1 MPSERNPSY
10 NLTNAQLDDIV
21 DRLLRGK
28 YEKHR
33 PVEPIEAAR
42 TGLLGAGNIRSYVVS
57 RWGERSRWSSNT
69 DALSA
74 AGVTMRSN
82 KLAERLQP
90 LIARV
95 QHLES
100 DELVW
105 RISDNRSYET
115 VCYAVGSRESAKSW
129 AWTLFGWTL
138 PPNGGGVERL
148 RSEFVGCGG
157 MIAASARNM
166 ELAGRFNEQIKEHEG
181 RAARE
186 TASAE
191 RLRAAVDSITG
202 AAAHLAS
209 GATVG

>member
-1 MPSERNPSY
+1 MPSERNPSHV
-10 NLTNAQLDDIV
+10 LTNAQLDDIV

-90 LIARV
+90 LIQRA
-95 QHLES
+95 QHLENE
-100 DELVW
+100 ELIW
-105 RISDNRSYET
+105 RVYDTRSYDT
-115 VCYAVGSRESAKSW
+115 LCYAVGSRESAKNWS
-129 AWTLFGWTL
+129 WTLFGWIL
-138 PPNGGGVERL
+138 PEGSSIERL
-148 RSEFVGCGG
+148 RSDFVGAGG
-157 MIAASARNM
+157 AIVASSMNM
-166 ELAGRFNEQIKEHEG
+166 TLVGNFNERIKEHED
-181 RAARE
+181 RAKRE
-186 TASAE
+186 LASAE
-191 RLRAAVDSITG
+191 RLRAAVDSVTG

>member
-33 PVEPIEAAR
+33 PVQPLEATR

-57 RWGERSRWSSNT
+57 RWGERSRWSTNT

-90 LIARV
+90 LIQKA
-95 QHLES
+95 QTLES
-100 DELVW
+100 DELIW
-105 RISDNRSYET
+105 RVYDQRSYDT
-115 VCYAVGSRESAKSW
+115 VCYAVGSRESARNW

-138 PPNGGGVERL
+138 PEGSGGVERL
-148 RSEFVGCGG
+148 RADFVGSGG
-157 MIAASARNM
+157 MIVASTRNM
-166 ELAGRFNEQIKEHEG
+166 ELAGNYSDRIKEHEA

-186 TASAE
+186 TAQAE

>member
-1 MPSERNPSY
+1 MPNERNPSY
-10 NLTNAQLDDIV
+10 NLTDAALDDIV

-33 PVEPIEAAR
+33 PVVPLEAAR
-42 TGLLGAGNIRSYVVS
+42 TGLLGANNIRSYVVS
-57 RWGERSRWSSNT
+57 RWGERSRWSRNT
-69 DALSA
+69 DLLSS

-90 LIARV
+90 LIQKA
-95 QHLES
+95 QTLES
-100 DELVW
+100 DELIW
-105 RISDNRSYET
+105 RVYDQRGYDT
-115 VCYAVGSRESAKSW
+115 VCYAVGSRESARNW

-138 PPNGGGVERL
+138 PEAGGGVERL
-148 RSEFVGCGG
+148 RADFVGVGG
-157 MIAASARNM
+157 MIVASTRNM
-166 ELAGRFNEQIKEHEG
+166 ELAGNYSDRIKEHEG

-186 TASAE
+186 TAQAE

-209 GATVG
+209 GAMVG